1 MDNPIPLT
9 PEPIENKSGNG
20 NKKCISVET
29 MNGNY
34 MLEIE
39 KDQKGSYMT
48 ITTKTLDCLFT
59 KVYKANYS
67 FETLKK
73 TNEYLNK
80 YSSIDGVIEF
90 LEQTFYSNFND
101 FNFEFKEKM
110 LIIII
115 FVRSETIKFELFE
128 EEKKIGQNEMIEKM
142 ENMNKIIAEMKKEFL
157 GIIQNLKNENK
168 ALKNKIN
175 FIEKNTNLKS
185 AKKFNG
191 AKKIANYLDEMYDIY
206 LFEKLII
213 YEDLTVGDLK
223 SIIFKNIYIPKHRQ
237 IILIDA
243 KEISDEHYLSEFKFD
258 DKTKFEI
265 KCNDMIY
272 ENDLTEID
280 VKYNNKLFTI
290 KIDLYNN
297 IIKQISDNLKIPS
310 NNLYFLYKKYF
321 FSPQTKMYS
330 DHYFKKKIKV
340 DLYKENNPEM
350 QIFVKTLT
358 GKTITLEV
366 SPSDHFGNIQC
377 KIQDKEGIPPDQQ
390 RIIFAGIQLEEFRRL
405 SDYNIQK
412 ESTLHLVLR
421 LRG

>member
-9 PEPIENKSGNG
+9 PEPNENKSENG
-20 NKKCISVET
+20 NKKCISFET
-29 MNGNY
+29 PKGNY

-39 KDQKGSYMT
+39 KDKKGSYMT
-48 ITTKTLDCLFT
+48 IIIKTLDCLFT

-67 FETLKK
+67 FESLKK
-73 TNEYLNK
+73 LNEYLNK

-90 LEQTFYSNFND
+90 LEQTFYSD
-101 FNFEFKEKM
+101 FNGFNLEFKGKI
-110 LIIII
+110 LIITI
-115 FVRSETIKFELFE
+115 FVRSNTIKFELFE

-157 GIIQNLKNENK
+157 GIIQNLKNDNK

-175 FIEKNTNLKS
+175 FIEKNTNLKN
-185 AKKFNG
+185 AKKFKG
-191 AKKIANYLDEMYDIY
+191 AEIISNYLTAMYDIH
-206 LFEKLII
+206 LFEELNF
-213 YEDLTVGDLK
+213 YEDLTVKELK
-223 SIIFKNIYIPKHRQ
+223 SIIFENIYIPEHRQ
-237 IILIDA
+237 IILIDD
-243 KEISDEHYLSEFKFD
+243 KEISDEHYLSEFKLD
-258 DKTKFEI
+258 YDTNFEI
-265 KCNDMIY
+265 KCNNMIY

-290 KIDLYNN
+290 KVDLYDD
-297 IIKQISDNLKIPS
+297 IIKQISDKLKIPS
-310 NNLYFLYKKYF
+310 NNLYFLYKNNF
-321 FSPQTKMYS
+321 FNPEVKMYS
-330 DHYFKKKIKV
+330 DHYFKKKIKI
-340 DLYKENNPEM
+340 DLYKENSGGM

-366 SPSDHFGNIQC
+366 DPFDHLGIIKY

-390 RIIFAGIQLEEFRRL
+390 RIIFAGIQLEDFRRL

-412 ESTLHLVLR
+412 EATLHLVLR